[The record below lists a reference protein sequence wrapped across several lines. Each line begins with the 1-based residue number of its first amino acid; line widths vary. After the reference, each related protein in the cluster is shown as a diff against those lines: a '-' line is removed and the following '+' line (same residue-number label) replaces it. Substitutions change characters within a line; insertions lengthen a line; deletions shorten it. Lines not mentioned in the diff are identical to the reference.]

1 MNPVPEV
8 IVMSVVVLS
17 LVHLRSFLFFF
28 RFGGRQSSRIV
39 CTENKKGEE
48 KRTERKK
55 NGGLPTYRGA
65 SLLEVYWMTSDKNWG
80 GLCCHMDNQ
89 TSDRVVF

>member
-1 MNPVPEV
+1 MNIVPEV
-8 IVMSVVVLS
+8 IVIIMSVVVLS

-48 KRTERKK
+48 KRRRDLSLSLSLSLRGSKKRKMNTTENRELKDEERDEILKK
-55 NGGLPTYRGA
+55 YSA
-65 SLLEVYWMTSDKNWG
+65 HY
-80 GLCCHMDNQ
+80 
-89 TSDRVVF
+89 